1 MLSKIKKIKNINLN
15 FDVRLIRNLKMGKKY
30 GAALM
35 IVFLFFIISTGIV
48 TKMIINIGNNMDELE
63 RRGDRALYISEMDSL
78 TQAMGLTIAN
88 YVHYSTK
95 SYVSDYEDRYGM
107 FNTLANTLEAEMDT
121 EEKQD
126 LFNQVTANHQV
137 IYESLM
143 EEIDPAVEKAD
154 FVVAKRL
161 SQEVNN
167 RVLESVAVLEVLRD
181 IINDERALAVSESQ
195 NSQRLAYIVLIIST
209 VLSLVTGGAL
219 VYFISRTISK
229 HLNEVVVVSNKIA
242 TGELDVDMIDYESED
257 EIGRIA
263 KAINQMSSSLR
274 DMIQQISEISVL
286 VNDQGQGLTYSA
298 NEVKVSTEQ
307 VALTMEELATGID
320 SQANYVSGLSITMD
334 SFTEKVSEANENGD
348 TIYQSSNDVLTM
360 TNKGNEAMSASIKQM
375 ATIDQIVKDTAQKVQ
390 ELEEQSKE
398 ISKLVSVINEIADQ
412 TNLLA
417 LNAAIEAARA
427 GEHGRGFAVVADE
440 VRKLAEQVGVSAMD
454 ITQIVS
460 SIQNETGVV
469 TESLLSVYK
478 EVEEGTNQIETT
490 GSTFEGINAAIQ
502 QMASRIESVTS
513 HLNTMLTSSQ
523 EMNSSIQEVASIS
536 QETAAG
542 VEETSATAEQTS
554 SAMEEVSQNSNELS
568 RLADNLNTLVK
579 RFKSYSNE

>member
-181 IINDERALAVSESQ
+181 IINDERALAVSEAQ

-390 ELEEQSKE
+390 GLEEQSKE

-502 QMASRIESVTS
+502 QMASRIESVTG

-554 SAMEEVSQNSNELS
+554 SAMEEVSKNSNGLS
-568 RLADNLNTLVK
+568 RLAENLNTLVK
-579 RFKSYSNE
+579 RFKL

>member
-181 IINDERALAVSESQ
+181 IINDERALAVSEAQ

-229 HLNEVVVVSNKIA
+229 HLNEVVVVSNKITA
-242 TGELDVDMIDYESED
+242 GELDVNMIDYESED

-390 ELEEQSKE
+390 GLEEQSKE

-502 QMASRIESVTS
+502 QMASRIESVTG

-554 SAMEEVSQNSNELS
+554 SAMEEVSKNSNGLS
-568 RLADNLNTLVK
+568 RLAENLNTLVK
-579 RFKSYSNE
+579 RFKL

>member
-107 FNTLANTLEAEMDT
+107 FNTLVNTLEAEMDT

-143 EEIDPAVEKAD
+143 DEIDPAVEKAD
-154 FVVAKRL
+154 FVVAKRV

-181 IINDERALAVSESQ
+181 IINDERALAVSEAQ

-229 HLNEVVVVSNKIA
+229 HLNEVVVVSNKITA
-242 TGELDVDMIDYESED
+242 GELDVNMIDYESED

-298 NEVKVSTEQ
+298 NEVKLSTEQ

-348 TIYQSSNDVLTM
+348 TIYQSSNDILTM

-390 ELEEQSKE
+390 GLEEQSKE

-502 QMASRIESVTS
+502 QMASRIESVTG

-568 RLADNLNTLVK
+568 RLAENLNTLVK
-579 RFKSYSNE
+579 RFKL

>member
-1 MLSKIKKIKNINLN
+1 
-15 FDVRLIRNLKMGKKY
+15 
-30 GAALM
+30 
-35 IVFLFFIISTGIV
+35 
-48 TKMIINIGNNMDELE
+48 MD
-63 RRGDRALYISEMDSL
+63 
-78 TQAMGLTIAN
+78 
-88 YVHYSTK
+88 
-95 SYVSDYEDRYGM
+95 
-107 FNTLANTLEAEMDT
+107 
-121 EEKQD
+121 
-126 LFNQVTANHQV
+126 
-137 IYESLM
+137 
-143 EEIDPAVEKAD
+143 EIDPAVEKAD
-154 FVVAKRL
+154 FVVAKRV

-181 IINDERALAVSESQ
+181 IINDERALAVSEAQ

-390 ELEEQSKE
+390 GLEEQSKE

-554 SAMEEVSQNSNELS
+554 SAMEEVSKNSNGLS
-568 RLADNLNTLVK
+568 RLAENLNTLVK
-579 RFKSYSNE
+579 RFKL

>member
-1 MLSKIKKIKNINLN
+1 
-15 FDVRLIRNLKMGKKY
+15 
-30 GAALM
+30 
-35 IVFLFFIISTGIV
+35 
-48 TKMIINIGNNMDELE
+48 
-63 RRGDRALYISEMDSL
+63 
-78 TQAMGLTIAN
+78 
-88 YVHYSTK
+88 
-95 SYVSDYEDRYGM
+95 
-107 FNTLANTLEAEMDT
+107 
-121 EEKQD
+121 
-126 LFNQVTANHQV
+126 
-137 IYESLM
+137 
-143 EEIDPAVEKAD
+143 
-154 FVVAKRL
+154 
-161 SQEVNN
+161 
-167 RVLESVAVLEVLRD
+167 
-181 IINDERALAVSESQ
+181 
-195 NSQRLAYIVLIIST
+195 
-209 VLSLVTGGAL
+209 
-219 VYFISRTISK
+219 
-229 HLNEVVVVSNKIA
+229 
-242 TGELDVDMIDYESED
+242 
-257 EIGRIA
+257 
-263 KAINQMSSSLR
+263 
-274 DMIQQISEISVL
+274 
-286 VNDQGQGLTYSA
+286 
-298 NEVKVSTEQ
+298 
-307 VALTMEELATGID
+307 
-320 SQANYVSGLSITMD
+320 MD

-390 ELEEQSKE
+390 GLEEQSKE

-568 RLADNLNTLVK
+568 RLAENLNTLVK
-579 RFKSYSNE
+579 RFKL

>member
-30 GAALM
+30 CSAIIIL
-35 IVFLFFIISTGIV
+35 FSFFIIYIGII
-48 TKMIINIGNNMDELE
+48 TRMIINIGNNMNELE

-181 IINDERALAVSESQ
+181 IINDERALAVSEAQ

-229 HLNEVVVVSNKIA
+229 HLNEVVVVSNKITA
-242 TGELDVDMIDYESED
+242 GELDVNMIDYESED

-298 NEVKVSTEQ
+298 NEVKLSTEQ
-307 VALTMEELATGID
+307 D
-320 SQANYVSGLSITMD
+320 
-334 SFTEKVSEANENGD
+334 
-348 TIYQSSNDVLTM
+348 
-360 TNKGNEAMSASIKQM
+360 
-375 ATIDQIVKDTAQKVQ
+375 
-390 ELEEQSKE
+390 
-398 ISKLVSVINEIADQ
+398 
-412 TNLLA
+412 
-417 LNAAIEAARA
+417 
-427 GEHGRGFAVVADE
+427 
-440 VRKLAEQVGVSAMD
+440 RK
-454 ITQIVS
+454 
-460 SIQNETGVV
+460 
-469 TESLLSVYK
+469 
-478 EVEEGTNQIETT
+478 
-490 GSTFEGINAAIQ
+490 ST
-502 QMASRIESVTS
+502 R
-513 HLNTMLTSSQ
+513 L
-523 EMNSSIQEVASIS
+523 NSSHVAIS
-536 QETAAG
+536 YA
-542 VEETSATAEQTS
+542 VFC
-554 SAMEEVSQNSNELS
+554 L
-568 RLADNLNTLVK
+568 K
-579 RFKSYSNE
+579 K

>member
-1 MLSKIKKIKNINLN
+1 MLSKIKEIKNINLN

-107 FNTLANTLEAEMDT
+107 FNTLVNTLEAEMET

-143 EEIDPAVEKAD
+143 DEIDPAVEKAD
-154 FVVAKRL
+154 FVVAKRV

-181 IINDERALAVSESQ
+181 IINDERALAVSEAQ

-390 ELEEQSKE
+390 GLEEQSKE

-568 RLADNLNTLVK
+568 RLAENLNTLVK
-579 RFKSYSNE
+579 RFKL

>member
-181 IINDERALAVSESQ
+181 IINDERALAVSEAQ

-298 NEVKVSTEQ
+298 NEVKLSTEQ

-348 TIYQSSNDVLTM
+348 TIYQSSNDILTM

-390 ELEEQSKE
+390 GLEEQSKE

-568 RLADNLNTLVK
+568 RLAENLNTLVK
-579 RFKSYSNE
+579 RFKL